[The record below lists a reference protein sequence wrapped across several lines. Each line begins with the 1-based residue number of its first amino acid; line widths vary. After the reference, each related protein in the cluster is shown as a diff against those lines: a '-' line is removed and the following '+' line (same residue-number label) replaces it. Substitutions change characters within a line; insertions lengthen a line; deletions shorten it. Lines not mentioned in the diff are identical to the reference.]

1 MEKTIS
7 IFDFANK
14 LNGRAYL
21 DEMTKEE
28 EQLAKELGFVV
39 VFGYSDDNAEFR
51 GAYDDEVG
59 CFNGGRIYQDGD
71 LFIDAHWCFDGADW
85 GYVTNI
91 PSATFDIMQD
101 GEVYCRGLVFEK
113 TPSTGKSN
121 QREQYHS
128 IDEVLADMPE
138 IRETIKVL
146 QARGKP
152 HEWVSVPADTSDT
165 FAFLLKEGK
174 MKNGFRAYPSSCEN
188 YVGYWLNGGSS
199 AVQCKAVDF
208 VLPGIV
214 HHLYCAKNCKE
225 CPLHR
230 KEVLENEKPL

>member
-1 MEKTIS
+1 MN
-7 IFDFANK
+7 IFEFAAK
-14 LNGRAYL
+14 LNGRQYR
-21 DEMTKEE
+21 EEITKIE
-28 EQLAKELGFVV
+28 EQQARDLGFVV

-59 CFNGGRIYQDGD
+59 CFNGGRIYVDGD
-71 LFIDAHWCFDGADW
+71 RYIDAVWCNGKADW
-85 GYVTNI
+85 TYKTNI
-91 PSATFDIMQD
+91 PHAAFKIFDGD
-101 GEVYCRGLVFEK
+101 DLYCCGLVFEK
-113 TPSTGKSN
+113 TSCIGKSN

-128 IDEVLADMPE
+128 LDEVLADMPE

-152 HEWVSVPADTSDT
+152 HEWVSVPADISDT

-174 MKNGFRAYPSSCEN
+174 MKNRFRAYPSSCEN